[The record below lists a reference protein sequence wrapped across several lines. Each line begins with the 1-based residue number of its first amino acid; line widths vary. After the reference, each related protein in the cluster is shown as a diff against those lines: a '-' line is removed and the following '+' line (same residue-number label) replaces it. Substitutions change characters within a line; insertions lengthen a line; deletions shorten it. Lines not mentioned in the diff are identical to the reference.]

1 MLAGGVTDV
10 DDLAD
15 RLALHELVA
24 RHGHLVDAGEIAA
37 LPEVF
42 LPDVAYDVTDLG
54 GTVMAGL
61 AEVEAASRRLGDGN
75 AVGHHVTNV
84 VVTSLDGDAA
94 RVLSKGL
101 GIARDGSAGSVV
113 YEDEAV
119 RTARGWRIAR
129 RTVRARRSPL
139 QP

>member
-1 MLAGGVTDV
+1 VLAGRVTDV

-24 RHGHLVDAGEIAA
+24 RHGHLVDAGDFAA
-37 LPEVF
+37 MPEVF
-42 LPDVAYDVTDLG
+42 LSDVVYDVTDLG
-54 GTVMAGL
+54 GTTIVGL
-61 AEVEAASRRLGDGN
+61 ADIEAASRRLGDGN
-75 AVGHHVTNV
+75 PVGHHVTNI
-84 VVTSLDGDAA
+84 VVTSLDGDTA

-101 GIARDGSAGSVV
+101 GVARDGGVGSVV

-129 RTVRARRSPL
+129 RTVRARRTPL
-139 QP
+139 EP